1 MQLIEEVAEK
11 DPRLGDLCV
20 SYMLS
25 LSPATKK
32 EDVDALLD
40 KAIAFCVGR
49 RDSLL
54 LTACY
59 LHNSQQTP
67 ASRDAS
73 LALLLKTYLAVLS
86 AARKTPSQSV
96 ILAGGEIAANATHD
110 MLTKDLFPALSRAVK
125 RNAEMAIPCILR
137 AATSLKVDPSRYL
150 SFLVDT
156 CMHLFKQESETARL
170 TSLLSTTI
178 QRCSD
183 GEAILNFVL
192 SLLKE
197 MDQGRFTPAVR
208 RVVYVGVHVIL
219 ANVRERVMGKT
230 AVAALGKSL
239 SAQLL
244 KTVQKET
251 NATAKVACCDCLGAA
266 VSMSGEVSE
275 DVMKWIEANTA
286 ATAFKQGVLFVLMQ
300 ATSTPCQ
307 SFNAELLM
315 PKLGEVIAAAI
326 ARPFIAGCDGVM
338 ALPSLVQ
345 LSILAGKEV
354 PAAVSQALQEGS
366 VLLQNSV
373 LFGNKED
380 EIVARWTHQSILR
393 LAVLAM
399 NGHALKEEEQ
409 MRVMQLVF
417 VLMVGTEWR
426 AEA

>member
-20 SYMLS
+20 SYMISLS
-25 LSPATKK
+25 LTTKK

-59 LHNSQQTP
+59 LRNSQKTP

-73 LALLLKTYLAVLS
+73 LVLLLKTYLAVLS

-137 AATSLKVDPSRYL
+137 ATTSLKVDPSRYL

-156 CMHLFKQESETARL
+156 CVHLFKQESSDTVARF

-183 GEAILNFVL
+183 GEAIGNFVL

-219 ANVRERVMGKT
+219 TSVRERVMGKAT
-230 AVAALGKSL
+230 VVALGKSM

-251 NATAKVACCDCLGAA
+251 NAAAKAACCDCLGTA
-266 VSMSGEVSE
+266 VSLGGDVAEE
-275 DVMKWIEANTA
+275 VMKWIEANTSA
-286 ATAFKQGVLFVLMQ
+286 AAFKQGVLFVLMQ
-300 ATSTPCQ
+300 ATTTPCQ
-307 SFNAELLM
+307 SFNTELLI
-315 PKLGEVIAAAI
+315 PKLVEVIGAAI

-366 VLLQNSV
+366 ALLQSSV

-380 EIVARWTHQSILR
+380 AIVARWTHQSILR

-399 NGHALKEEEQ
+399 NSHALTEAEQ
-409 MRVMQLVF
+409 RRVVQRVF
-417 VLMVGTEWR
+417 LLMV
-426 AEA
+426 